1 MISMRKKSLHLIFGG
16 NRISGGAAVRR
27 CDSCKLLKG
36 RGFSCGI
43 GIEMSRPFGG
53 HVLE

>member
-27 CDSCKLLKG
+27 CDDGKFLKA
-36 RGFSCGI
+36 RDFSYGI
-43 GIEMSRPFGG
+43 RIEMSRPFGG